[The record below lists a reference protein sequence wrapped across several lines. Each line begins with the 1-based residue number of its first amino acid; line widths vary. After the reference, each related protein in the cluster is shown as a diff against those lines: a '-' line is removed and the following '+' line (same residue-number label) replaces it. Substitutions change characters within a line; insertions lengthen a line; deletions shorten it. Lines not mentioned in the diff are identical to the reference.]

1 MKKTIGMLAH
11 VDAGKTT
18 LSEEMLYLTQ
28 SIRSKGRVDHK
39 DSYLDNNTIEK
50 ERGITI
56 FSEQARFFFND
67 CEYYLLDTPGH
78 IDFST
83 EMERTLDVLD
93 YAILIISAVEG
104 IQGHTKTLWRLLQN
118 KNVPVFIFINKIDRV
133 GSDKIKVIND
143 IKREL
148 TTNIIVLEDIIK
160 EKGFDKDSIEKISEY
175 SEELLDKYCNDEYDF
190 ILWKDELKK
199 QIKDRNIY
207 PIMCGSALQ
216 EEGII
221 EFISNLDDLTYT
233 DYEKNKE
240 FIGQVYKVRY
250 EDNGS
255 RVTYIKAIEG
265 KLKVR
270 QEINVTSEEKEK
282 ISSIRLYNG
291 NKYEVVDKIEAGDIF
306 AVTGISK
313 AIAGDII
320 GSKINK
326 INYELIPTM
335 TSKAIFS
342 KEYNPKEM
350 LKYFKILDN
359 EDPSL
364 SVVWNEEFQDIHIH
378 IMGKIQLEVL
388 KDIINNRFNIDV
400 EFGPCEILYK
410 ETINSEVIGYG
421 HFEPLKHYAEV
432 HLKMEPLPRNSGIVF
447 ESRCHTDDL
456 DYGEQNLIKTHIFE
470 REHHGLLTG
479 SSITDIKF
487 TLLTG
492 RSHNKHTSGG
502 DFREA
507 TFRALR
513 QGLEQAE
520 NILLEPFYKFE
531 INIPVEYIGKALS
544 DIQRLR
550 GDFEPPETIDGFVV
564 IRGRGPVE
572 TFMDYNMEILAYS
585 RGKGSIVLVYD
596 GYDTCE
602 KSTEVIEKIGYSK
615 EADIEYTST
624 SIFCSK
630 GQSYLV
636 NWKEAKEKMHCLK

>member
-18 LSEEMLYLTQ
+18 LSEEILFLTK
-28 SIRSKGRVDHK
+28 SIRNKGRVDHK
-39 DSYLDNNTIEK
+39 DSYLDNNNIEK

-67 CEYYLLDTPGH
+67 CEYFLLDTPGH
-78 IDFST
+78 IDFSA

-104 IQGHTKTLWRLLQN
+104 IQGHTKTLWRLLEN
-118 KNVPVFIFINKIDRV
+118 KNVPIFIFINKIDRI

-148 TTNIIVLEDIIK
+148 TSNIIVLEDIIK
-160 EKGFDKDSIEKISEY
+160 EKGFDEDSIEKISECN
-175 SEELLDKYCNDEYDF
+175 EELLEKYFNEEYDF
-190 ILWKDELKK
+190 SLWKDELKK
-199 QIKDRNIY
+199 QIKNRNLY

-216 EEGII
+216 EEGVL
-221 EFISNLDDLTYT
+221 EFITNLDDLTYT
-233 DYEKNKE
+233 HYDKNKE
-240 FIGQVYKVRY
+240 FIGKVYKVRY
-250 EDNGS
+250 DDNGS
-255 RVTYIKAIEG
+255 RITYIKAIEG
-265 KLKVR
+265 MLKVR
-270 QEINVTSEEKEK
+270 DEVNVSIEEKEK

-291 NKYEVVDKIEAGDIF
+291 NKFEVVDKIEAGDIF
-306 AVTGISK
+306 AVTGITK

-326 INYELIPTM
+326 ISYELIPTM
-335 TSKAIFS
+335 TSKVIFS
-342 KEYNPKEM
+342 KEYNPKDM

-364 SVVWNEEFQDIHIH
+364 AVVWSEEFQDIHIN

-388 KDIINNRFNIDV
+388 KEIIYNRFNLDV

-410 ETINSEVIGYG
+410 ETINNEVIGYG

-432 HLKMEPLPRNSGIVF
+432 HLKMEPLPRNSGIIF
-447 ESRCHTDDL
+447 ESKCHTDDL

-470 REHHGLLTG
+470 REHHGILTG

-487 TLLTG
+487 TLLRG
-492 RSHNKHTSGG
+492 RAHNKHTSGG

-520 NILLEPFYKFE
+520 NVLLEPFYKFE
-531 INIPVEYIGKALS
+531 INIPLEYMGKAIS

-550 GDFEPPETIDGFVV
+550 GSFEPAETIEDFVV
-564 IRGRGPVE
+564 IKGRGPVE
-572 TFMDYNMEILAYS
+572 TFMDYGMEILAYS
-585 RGKGSIVLVYD
+585 RGKGNIALIYD
-596 GYDTCE
+596 GYDICE
-602 KSTEVIEKIGYSK
+602 KSKEVIEKIGYKK
-615 EADIEYTST
+615 EADIE
-624 SIFCSK
+624 
-630 GQSYLV
+630 
-636 NWKEAKEKMHCLK
+636 